1 MCDGAKMMSE
11 ENGLT
16 TKDIRTNCVVFSRIR
31 VYYSITTIQFM
42 LVFSVVMLFRDED
55 GGNMFF

>member
-1 MCDGAKMMSE
+1 MSE